1 MKKIIFIL
9 IVILFFIDYSANS
22 QTSVAGNNEPGI
34 GNISQ
39 EKIFVHHNT
48 SFLLTGEYL
57 YYKVY
62 CLNTET
68 NNLSNFSKIAY
79 VELIN
84 SKKETVFKH
93 KIILKKGMGYGDYFI
108 PTSLSSGNYKLVSY
122 TQWMRN
128 GEISNFYQNSISI
141 INPFQENQ
149 KSILNDGIISKNDFD
164 TESFDYNK
172 SNQEHHL
179 TNNYIDL
186 QLNSKNYSNRE
197 KVSLKMHTLKGDL
210 SFGNYSISV
219 RKIDN
224 LKIPARNTSFT
235 YIGVNKKPVYVQS
248 VNVKYLPELRG
259 ELLTG
264 KVLLEETGLP
274 VKNIKV
280 ALSIPGGN
288 SIFKIANTNSNGIYY
303 FNIKKEYDNKNA
315 TIQII
320 DTDKNKYKLIINKQ
334 LPIEYKNIEFY
345 DFKITSAEKE
355 LILNHSISNQI
366 ENAYARKKS
375 DSIKSLETIS
385 PFYHNKAKEYLL
397 DDYTRFKTLKETFVE
412 IIPEIYSRQKKGQ
425 LSFYVRIFEKEIE
438 SGLIPLVIIDGNL
451 VQDHTKIAD
460 FDTNRIKTIS
470 VVSEMYMYGS
480 KLFEGVISINTFKG
494 DYKNPISTN
503 AIKNIK
509 LSKPLAH
516 KQYFNQTYNNTEN
529 SNRIPDYRRQLLWNP
544 DFTFDKS
551 EKIIDFYTSDVNG
564 DFEICLEG
572 FTSGGEPVTIRKVIH
587 VGNNTN

>member
-179 TNNYIDL
+179 TNNHIDL
-186 QLNSKNYSNRE
+186 QLNSINYSNRE
-197 KVSLKMHTLKGDL
+197 KVSLKMHALKSDL

-425 LSFYVRIFEKEIE
+425 LTFHVRIFEKEIE